1 MTQEI
6 EIEFKNLLT
15 KSEFLKLSEALCMK
29 EYDFKQQVNHY
40 FDTKDFSLKQK
51 KSALRIREKD
61 GSFVL
66 TLKEPAAVGLLE
78 THQQLAAAP
87 DLDVFKIPD
96 GPVKRQLDG
105 LGIRS
110 EHICCFGTLSTARA
124 EKESE
129 KGLIILDHS
138 RYLEKEDFELEF
150 ETADWDEGKRAFEQ
164 LLKQFGIPE
173 RITKNKI
180 QRFYEQKQKKVE

>member
-29 EYDFKQQVNHY
+29 EHDFKQQVNHY

-61 GSFVL
+61 GAFVL

-78 THQQLAAAP
+78 THQELAAP
-87 DLDVFKIPD
+87 DLDVFKIPE
-96 GPVKRQLDG
+96 GSVKRQLEG
-105 LGIRS
+105 LGINS
-110 EHICCFGTLSTARA
+110 EHICYFGTLSDRTR
-124 EKESE
+124 
-129 KGLIILDHS
+129 
-138 RYLEKEDFELEF
+138 
-150 ETADWDEGKRAFEQ
+150 GKRIRKRLNHFRSQ
-164 LLKQFGIPE
+164 PIFRE
-173 RITKNKI
+173 R
-180 QRFYEQKQKKVE
+180 RL

>member
-1 MTQEI
+1 M
-6 EIEFKNLLT
+6 LL
-15 KSEFLKLSEALCMK
+15 
-29 EYDFKQQVNHY
+29 
-40 FDTKDFSLKQK
+40 
-51 KSALRIREKD
+51 R
-61 GSFVL
+61 
-66 TLKEPAAVGLLE
+66 
-78 THQQLAAAP
+78 
-87 DLDVFKIPD
+87 
-96 GPVKRQLDG
+96 
-105 LGIRS
+105 
-110 EHICCFGTLSTARA
+110 TLSTARA

-180 QRFYEQKQKKVE
+180 QRFYEQKQKRWNDTVNITNWAALLQLQSMALQSISHTSTDSGGQSSESPLANFSALLSQYTDTAVRQQPESGILNGVRTAHASYSPRIPVSSDSAAASQTPSRA

>member
-15 KSEFLKLSEALCMK
+15 KSEFQKLSEALGMK
-29 EYDFKQQVNHY
+29 KHDFKQQINHY

-51 KSALRIREKD
+51 KSALRIREKN
-61 GSFVL
+61 SAFVL

-78 THQQLAAAP
+78 THQELTAP
-87 DLDVFKIPD
+87 DLESFKIPE
-96 GPVKRQLDG
+96 GPVKRQLEG
-105 LGIRS
+105 LGINS
-110 EHICCFGTLSTARA
+110 EHICWFGTLSTERA

-150 ETADWDEGKRAFEQ
+150 EAADWDEGKRAFEQ
-164 LLKQFGIPE
+164 LLKQFGIPA
-173 RITKNKI
+173 RTTKNKI

>member
-29 EYDFKQQVNHY
+29 EHDFKQQVNHY

-61 GSFVL
+61 GAFVL

-78 THQQLAAAP
+78 THQELAAP

-96 GPVKRQLDG
+96 GPSNVSWKV
-105 LGIRS
+105 S
-110 EHICCFGTLSTARA
+110 ESTQNTFAISGRCRPHAR
-124 EKESE
+124 K
-129 KGLIILDHS
+129 
-138 RYLEKEDFELEF
+138 
-150 ETADWDEGKRAFEQ
+150 
-164 LLKQFGIPE
+164 
-173 RITKNKI
+173 KN
-180 QRFYEQKQKKVE
+180 QKKA

>member
-6 EIEFKNLLT
+6 EIEFKNLVT
-15 KSEFLKLSEALCMK
+15 KSEFQKLSEALGMK
-29 EYDFKQQVNHY
+29 EHDFKQQINHY

-51 KSALRIREKD
+51 KSALRIREKN
-61 GSFVL
+61 GAFVL

-78 THQQLAAAP
+78 THQELAKQP
-87 DLDVFKIPD
+87 DLNSFKIPE

-105 LGIRS
+105 LGIHS
-110 EHICCFGTLSTARA
+110 EAICYFGTLSTERA

-150 ETADWDEGKRAFEQ
+150 EAADWDEGKRAFEQ
-164 LLKQFGIPE
+164 LLKQFGIPQ
-173 RITKNKI
+173 RVTKNKI